1 MKKRRLFIFL
11 IFFWLF
17 CLIGGTNLAHGQTE
31 AYVTVVDTSLAGG
44 DTYQQVTVL
53 LQNDVPIKGI
63 ELMFTLG
70 HISATDFT
78 TDKIEL
84 DTLSVPG
91 ETLAVRH
98 CKIGTA
104 ATLAQNFE
112 WINAHGEVGDTAFLD
127 CDWVKVAGMASE
139 PIPPGTAVLCKLYL
153 DVLCLP
159 DTTQDR
165 TAHITVN
172 GFLSDPNG
180 LLVQTDF
187 NIGTLWLEETYCGD
201 LVECRCGDVDASGHV
216 SIVDVVYII
225 NWLFMDGPDLCPE
238 LMGDVNLARG
248 ISIADVVYL
257 INYLFQDGPDPV
269 CVRKY

>member
-1 MKKRRLFIFL
+1 MRKRRFFLFL
-11 IFFWLF
+11 ISVWFF
-17 CLIGGTNLAHGQTE
+17 CLIGGANLAQGQTA

-44 DTYQQVTVL
+44 DTYQQVTVF

-70 HISATDFT
+70 YLAVTHFT
-78 TDKIEL
+78 TDRIEF

-91 ETLAVRH
+91 ETLAVRR

-104 ATLAQNFE
+104 GTLAQNFD
-112 WINAHGEVGDTAFLD
+112 WIKAHGEVGDTAFLD
-127 CDWVKVAGMASE
+127 CNWVKVAGMAGE
-139 PIPPGTAVLCKLYL
+139 PIPPGSGVLFRLYL

-172 GFLSDPNG
+172 GFLSDPDG
-180 LLVQTDF
+180 KLVPTEF
-187 NIGTLWLEETYCGD
+187 NFGTLWLEETYCGD
-201 LVECRCGDVDASGHV
+201 LVECTCGDVDASGHV

-238 LMGDVNLARG
+238 LMGDVNLVRG

-257 INYLFQDGPDPV
+257 INYLFVDGPRPV